1 MKSPVKSFVAV
12 GALVMGLATL
22 LTGCGGEPRSVV
34 ATELLDRQGYDAAL
48 RQSSRDYHWP
58 ADYRPDLD
66 RLSGSSAPGSGEAA
80 LAGSERIILEIANS
94 CAWYKSWDD
103 ARGRADHSSAGEA
116 LTVLEEVLPGYGPQ
130 NPDGRRYAR
139 EAASRAR
146 AGDPSLARQFTEAN
160 CDGVIAWDRT
170 GTGADG

>member
-1 MKSPVKSFVAV
+1 MKSFAALGVFVV
-12 GALVMGLATL
+12 GLSALLS
-22 LTGCGGEPRSVV
+22 GCADGPRSAA
-34 ATELLDRQGYDAAL
+34 ATELLDRQGYDAVL
-48 RQSSRDYHWP
+48 RRSSLSYRWP

-66 RLSGSSAPGSGEAA
+66 RLSADSAPGGGEAA

-94 CAWYKSWDD
+94 CAWYRSWDD
-103 ARGRADHSSAGEA
+103 ARGRADHARAEEA

-170 GTGADG
+170 GIDAEG